1 MEEKIENSWSV
12 IPRVTPTCDDIH
24 KREVS
29 TKISRQFGVN
39 PVNDPRLRCTRNIHT
54 NQNHYGYCET
64 KLTDDVCSILSKVA
78 LIAIPILLI
87 DDPFTM
93 ATYNCSS
100 DSDKG
105 ETTNS
110 STTLP
115 CDNDNRNAN
124 GCSDVSSS
132 IFDLVKEAY
141 AKHHR
146 NHRKQKSSNQSP
158 SLSESTSPKL
168 FSQDRALKRHSQRL
182 EHVSIR
188 RSMQTPEFRK
198 FIYELLR
205 KTRMSSVALL
215 LALKYIHR
223 LRLNHPHARP
233 SHGCEYRLFSVAL
246 ILSNKYLEDKT
257 FSNKTWSSLTRI
269 QVHEINVME
278 REFLNILDYHL
289 DIPDDEF
296 ITWIEYVEHLFQ
308 LYSRDDGSS
317 LVH

>member
-1 MEEKIENSWSV
+1 MEEKIQNFWSNM
-12 IPRVTPTCDDIH
+12 PRVTPACDGIH

-29 TKISRQFGVN
+29 ARISRQFGVN
-39 PVNDPRLRCTRNIHT
+39 STNDPRLKCTRNIHT
-54 NQNHYGYCET
+54 NQNHYGYCEI

-78 LIAIPILLI
+78 LITIPILLI

-93 ATYNCSS
+93 ATYNCSGE
-100 DSDKG
+100 SDKVNI
-105 ETTNS
+105 TNS
-110 STTLP
+110 SITLP
-115 CDNDNRNAN
+115 FDNDNRNAN
-124 GCSDVSSS
+124 SYKDVSSS

-141 AKHHR
+141 AKHHK
-146 NHRKQKSSNQSP
+146 NHRKQKSPSQSSSVLEP
-158 SLSESTSPKL
+158 TSPKL
-168 FSQDRALKRHSQRL
+168 FSQDRVLRRHSQRL

-296 ITWIEYVEHLFQ
+296 IAWIEYVEHLFQ
-308 LYSRDDGSS
+308 IYSRDDGSS
-317 LVH
+317 PAH